1 MIQYSANVK
10 EMLDQKCATVMKPK
24 EYVHEVYSDFD
35 KLRKRVNY
43 LNNGKRSATTRPIIP
58 DFRQVHSSFLREDE
72 ERREQRK
79 SIDHD
84 NNDEQGDD
92 SDSDDSIRLIK
103 LNHNKVKPK
112 IELGKL
118 SDEQIAKLTMQ
129 QISNLVV
136 EPSVLSNVPKNLQK
150 EVMETEWL
158 KPIKTYFPGD
168 SFGERAL
175 YEGIDYR
182 AG

>member
-1 MIQYSANVK
+1 M
-10 EMLDQKCATVMKPK
+10 EPK

-43 LNNGKRSATTRPIIP
+43 LNSGKRSAATKPIIP
-58 DFRQVHSSFLREDE
+58 DFRQVHPSFLREDE

-103 LNHNKVKPK
+103 LNHNRPKPK
-112 IELGKL
+112 IEL
-118 SDEQIAKLTMQ
+118 A
-129 QISNLVV
+129 
-136 EPSVLSNVPKNLQK
+136 
-150 EVMETEWL
+150 
-158 KPIKTYFPGD
+158 
-168 SFGERAL
+168 
-175 YEGIDYR
+175 
-182 AG
+182 

>member
-1 MIQYSANVK
+1 M
-10 EMLDQKCATVMKPK
+10 EPK

-43 LNNGKRSATTRPIIP
+43 LNNGKRSATTKPIVP
-58 DFRQVHSSFLREDE
+58 DFRQVHASFLREDE

-103 LNHNKVKPK
+103 LNHNRPKPK
-112 IELGKL
+112 IEL
-118 SDEQIAKLTMQ
+118 A
-129 QISNLVV
+129 
-136 EPSVLSNVPKNLQK
+136 
-150 EVMETEWL
+150 
-158 KPIKTYFPGD
+158 
-168 SFGERAL
+168 
-175 YEGIDYR
+175 
-182 AG
+182 